1 MITTTGTSY
10 CKNWS
15 NAVSLI
21 PSTMLILFTYESKGL
36 LYPDIFILTCL
47 MFFFLGCIKYL
58 LFLACFCSVYFI
70 FHSIPLLWFLCFF
83 NSSVSS
89 QTVMSLSIFCLLSMS
104 TLCILVLV
112 SMFVTLYVI
121 LSFAFPYLLLLIC
134 PCCLHP

>member
-36 LYPDIFILTCL
+36 LSRYFHTH
-47 MFFFLGCIKYL
+47 MFDVFFLGCIKYL

>member
-36 LYPDIFILTCL
+36 LYSDIFILTCL
-47 MFFFLGCIKYL
+47 MFFSWLHKISFVPCLL
-58 LFLACFCSVYFI
+58 LFGLFYISILFLYFGFCVSLT
-70 FHSIPLLWFLCFF
+70 PLCFLTDCH
-83 NSSVSS
+83 V
-89 QTVMSLSIFCLLSMS
+89 SIFCLLSMS